1 MVGLSTR
8 AENWCSVGAYTRLA
22 RYSDWIYK
30 SIEYLEGRPILQ
42 PRQQLNAG
50 AQGSD
55 DTEGLSLQFFVFNLF
70 Y

>member
-1 MVGLSTR
+1 M

-30 SIEYLEGRPILQ
+30 SIEYLEGRPLLQ

-50 AQGSD
+50 ANGD
-55 DTEGLSLQFFVFNLF
+55 DDDEGLLLAPLYYTLF
-70 Y
+70 RLFP